1 MLVGEARS
9 VAGSWV
15 REHAQSLAG
24 FQGAF
29 MTGSAIWAP
38 ADAPLSP
45 ASDVDL
51 TILLGGQRPPVKL
64 GKVRHDGVLLDVN
77 YTDAA
82 QVASPED
89 VLGSYYLAGSFS
101 RPSILLDPSGR
112 LQALTESVSKEYGR
126 RQWVERRCEHGWS
139 NAARHFGALS
149 PTVPW
154 HDQAIIWLFGTA
166 ASTIVLLSAGLR
178 NPTVRTRYF
187 AVRQLLADHGLLD
200 EYESLLEDLGCAR
213 VSRAT
218 VERHLDAVKDVFD
231 VAARVSTTP
240 FFFSSD
246 ISAVA
251 RPIGIDGSR
260 DLIERGFHREAVFW
274 IVATYARCQTILY
287 HDAQGELHDR
297 FDGGFRSLLGDLG
310 IRSSADIL
318 ERARLVKESKARIWA
333 VAEAIMA
340 ATPEVTA

>member
-9 VAGSWV
+9 LAGRWV
-15 REHAQSLAG
+15 RDHAQSLAG

-38 ADAPLSP
+38 ENAPMSP
-45 ASDVDL
+45 GSDVDL
-51 TILLGGQRPPVKL
+51 TVLLSGQLPPVKL
-64 GKVRHDGVLLDVN
+64 GKVRYRGVLLDVN
-77 YTDAA
+77 YMDAS
-82 QVASPED
+82 QVASPEV

-112 LQALTESVSKEYGR
+112 LQALTNAVSKEYSR
-126 RQWVERRCEHGWS
+126 RQWVEKRCEHGWS
-139 NAARHFGALS
+139 NAARHFGALGRS
-149 PTVPW
+149 LPW

-166 ASTIVLLSAGLR
+166 AATIVLLSAGLR
-178 NPTVRTRYF
+178 NPTVRTRHL
-187 AVRQLLADHGLLD
+187 AVRELLADYGLLH
-200 EYESLLEDLGCAR
+200 EYEPLLDDLGCAGL
-213 VSRAT
+213 SRAR
-218 VERHLDAVKDVFD
+218 VEEHLAALEPVYDA
-231 VAARVSTTP
+231 AARAVRSP
-240 FFFSSD
+240 FSFASN

-287 HDAQGELHDR
+287 HDAPGELHDR
-297 FDGGFRSLLGDLG
+297 FDAGFRSLLGDLG

-318 ERARLVKESKARIWA
+318 ERARRVEASKSRIWA

-340 ATPEVTA
+340 ATPGVDQ